1 MKDKIIRDFE
11 KMRFLNNIQKNKS
24 GNKVVFTL
32 TSMNYKKNKYD
43 NKLFL
48 YDGDKTSRLKLFNSP
63 IIYKFIDN
71 HHLIYTV
78 KSDKIRKKS
87 YTKIYI
93 QGINSRKYS
102 KSFNIPFEINA
113 FHVVDARYLVI
124 ITSEKID
131 ENIEK
136 EEFKHEITRV
146 NFVENGSAYTY
157 NDISRAYIYDM
168 EQNKLKLISN
178 VNESISFVNIYNRDI
193 YFITSE
199 KNDVYTPYTK
209 LYIHNIDENTTRAL
223 YDKMDFEIVEVHKIG
238 EDIITLAS
246 DMKIYGVNENPK
258 FYKLKGE
265 KLELYCDNEY
275 SLGNSTNSDL
285 RYRISSKTKQI
296 GDTLYFLTTRYD
308 KSSIYLLS
316 NQKIEKYFDDVNIV
330 DDFEFLDKAL
340 LICGFDKHNMQEI
353 YTYNLKNTAYDLKS
367 KKNITDFSSKFEN
380 AISSYKSDEF
390 EFLSNGDNLKGYVIY
405 PRDFDKD
412 IKSPAVLCIHGGPK
426 TVYSSN
432 FFYEMYL
439 LSQSG
444 YFVFYTNPHGSCGG
458 NNDFADIRGKYGTID
473 YDDLMNLTDEVLKR
487 YQSID
492 ESRLA
497 VMGGSYGGYMTNHII
512 GQTDRFKTAITQRSI
527 SNWISFYG
535 TSDIG
540 YYFATDQNGC
550 EYEVD
555 KLWDK
560 SPMKNVDKI
569 KTPLLIIHSDE
580 DYRCPLE
587 QAMQLFTRLKINKV
601 KAKMLIYKGENHDLS
616 RSGKVQSRV
625 SRLEQILLWLKENL

>member
-11 KMRFLNNIQKNKS
+11 KMRFVNNIQKNKA
-24 GNKVVFTL
+24 GNKLVFSVA
-32 TSMNYKKNKYD
+32 SMNYKKNKYD

-63 IIYKFIDN
+63 VIYKFIDN

-78 KSDKIRKKS
+78 KSEKIKKKS

-93 QGINSRKYS
+93 QGINSRKYA
-102 KSFNIPFEINA
+102 KSFNIPFEISS
-113 FHVVDARYLVI
+113 FDVVDDRYLVI

-168 EQNKLKLISN
+168 EENKLKLISN
-178 VNESISFVNIYNRDI
+178 INESVSFINIYGRDI

-209 LYIHNIDENTTRAL
+209 LYIHNIDENSTKAL
-223 YDKMDFEIVEVHKIG
+223 YDKMDFEISEIYKTG

-246 DMKIYGVNENPK
+246 DMKSYGINENPK
-258 FYKLKGE
+258 FYKLKGA

-285 RYRISSKTKQI
+285 RYKISSKTKQI
-296 GDTLYFLTTRYD
+296 GDSIYFLTTRDD
-308 KSSIYLLS
+308 KSSICLLS

-330 DDFEFLDKAL
+330 DDFEFLDKDL
-340 LICGFDKHNMQEI
+340 LICGFDRHNMQEL
-353 YTYNLKNTAYDLKS
+353 YSYSLKNMAYEIKS
-367 KKNITDFSSKFEN
+367 KKNVTNFSSKFEN
-380 AISSYKSDEF
+380 AISSYKLDEF
-390 EFLSNGDNLKGYVIY
+390 RFSSNGDNLKGYVIY
-405 PRDFDKD
+405 PKDFDKNA
-412 IKSPAVLCIHGGPK
+412 KYPGVLCIHGGPK

-439 LSQSG
+439 LSRSG
-444 YFVFYTNPHGSCGG
+444 YFVFYTNPHGSCGR

-473 YDDLMNLTDEVLKR
+473 YDDLMNLTNEVLKR

-512 GQTDRFKTAITQRSI
+512 GQTNRFKAAITQRSI

-540 YYFATDQNGC
+540 YYFGTDQNAC
-550 EYEVD
+550 EYEAE

-587 QAMQLFTRLKINKV
+587 QALQLFTRLKINKV
-601 KAKMLIYKGENHDLS
+601 KSKMLIYKGENHDLS

>member
-24 GNKVVFTL
+24 GNKVVFTI

-63 IIYKFIDN
+63 VIYKFIDN
-71 HHLIYTV
+71 HHLVYTV
-78 KSDKIRKKS
+78 KSEKIKKKS

-93 QGINSRKYS
+93 QGINSRKYTQ
-102 KSFNIPFEINA
+102 SFNIPFEISS
-113 FHVVDARYLVI
+113 FDVVDARYLVI

-136 EEFKHEITRV
+136 EEFKHEITRI

-157 NDISRAYIYDM
+157 NDISRAYVYDM

-178 VNESISFVNIYNRDI
+178 VDESISFVNIYDRQI

-199 KNDVYTPYTK
+199 RSDVYTPYNK
-209 LYIHNIDENTTRAL
+209 LYIHDIDENSTKAL
-223 YDKMDFEIVEVHKIG
+223 YDKMDFEISEIYKIG

-246 DMKIYGVNENPK
+246 DMKSYGINENPK
-258 FYKLKGE
+258 FYKLIGE
-265 KLELYCDNEY
+265 KLELYCNNEY
-275 SLGNSTNSDL
+275 SMGNSTNSDL
-285 RYRISSKTKQI
+285 RYRISSATKQI
-296 GDTLYFLTTRYD
+296 GDTLYFLTTRDD

-330 DDFEFLDKAL
+330 DDFEFLDKDL
-340 LICGFDKHNMQEI
+340 LICGFDRHNMQEL
-353 YTYNLKNTAYDLKS
+353 YSYSLKNMAYDIKS
-367 KKNITDFSSKFEN
+367 KTNITNFSSKFEN
-380 AISSYKSDEF
+380 AISSYKLDEF
-390 EFLSNGDNLKGYVIY
+390 EFSSNNDKLKGYVIY
-405 PRDFDKD
+405 PKDFDKNA
-412 IKSPAVLCIHGGPK
+412 KYPGVLCIHGGPK

-444 YFVFYTNPHGSCGG
+444 YFVFYTNPHGSCGR

-473 YDDLMNLTDEVLKR
+473 YDDLMNFTDEVLKR

-512 GQTDRFKTAITQRSI
+512 GQTNRFKAAITQRSI

-540 YYFATDQNGC
+540 YYFGTDQNAC
-550 EYEVD
+550 EYEAE

-587 QAMQLFTRLKINKV
+587 QAVQLFTRLKINKV

>member
-11 KMRFLNNIQKNKS
+11 KMRFVNNLQKNKL
-24 GNKVVFTL
+24 GNKLVFSVA
-32 TSMNYKKNKYD
+32 SMNYKKNKYD

-48 YDGDKTSRLKLFNSP
+48 YDGDKISRLKLFNSP
-63 IIYKFIDN
+63 VIYKFIDN
-71 HHLIYTV
+71 NHLIYTV
-78 KSDKIRKKS
+78 KSEKIKKKS

-102 KSFNIPFEINA
+102 QSFNIPFEISN
-113 FHVVDARYLVI
+113 FHVVDNRYLVI
-124 ITSEKID
+124 VTSEKID

-146 NFVENGSAYTY
+146 NFVENGASYTY
-157 NDISRAYIYDM
+157 NDISRAYVYDM
-168 EQNKLKLISN
+168 AQNKLKLISN
-178 VNESISFVNIYNRDI
+178 VDESISFVNIYDRQI

-199 KNDVYTPYTK
+199 RSDVYTPYNK
-209 LYIHNIDENTTRAL
+209 LYIHDIDKNNTRAI
-223 YDKMDFEIVEVHKIG
+223 YDKMDFEISEVYKIG

-258 FYKLKGE
+258 FYKLIGE
-265 KLELYCDNEY
+265 KLELYCNNEY
-275 SLGNSTNSDL
+275 SMGNSTNSDL
-285 RYRISSKTKQI
+285 RYKISSATKQI
-296 GDTLYFLTTRYD
+296 GDTLYFLTTRDD

-330 DDFEFLDKAL
+330 DDFEFLDKSL
-340 LICGFDKHNMQEI
+340 LICAFDKHNMQEL
-353 YTYNLKNTAYDLKS
+353 YTYNLKNMSYDSKS

-380 AISSYKSDEF
+380 AISSYKLDEF
-390 EFLSNGDNLKGYVIY
+390 EFSSNSDKLKGYVIY
-405 PRDFDKD
+405 PKDFDKN
-412 IKSPAVLCIHGGPK
+412 IKYPAVLCIHGGPK

-444 YFVFYTNPHGSCGG
+444 YFVFYTNPHGSCGK

-492 ESRLA
+492 KSRLA

-527 SNWISFYG
+527 SNWVSFYG

-550 EYEVD
+550 EYEVE

-560 SPMKNVDKI
+560 SPMKNVDNI
-569 KTPLLIIHSDE
+569 KTPLLIIHSDQ
-580 DYRCPLE
+580 DYRCHLE
-587 QAMQLFTRLKINKV
+587 QALQLFTRLKINKL
-601 KAKMLIYKGENHDLS
+601 KSKMLIYNGENHDLS

-625 SRLEQILLWLKENL
+625 SRLEQILLWLRETL

>member
-11 KMRFLNNIQKNKS
+11 KMRFVNNLQKNKL
-24 GNKVVFTL
+24 GNKLVFSVA
-32 TSMNYKKNKYD
+32 SMNYKKNKYD

-48 YDGDKTSRLKLFNSP
+48 YDGDKISRLKLFNSP
-63 IIYKFIDN
+63 VIYKFIDN
-71 HHLIYTV
+71 NHLIYTV
-78 KSDKIRKKS
+78 KSEKIKKKS

-102 KSFNIPFEINA
+102 QSFNIPFEISN
-113 FHVVDARYLVI
+113 FHVVDNRYLVI
-124 ITSEKID
+124 VTSEKID

-146 NFVENGSAYTY
+146 NFVENGASYTY
-157 NDISRAYIYDM
+157 NDISRAYVYDM
-168 EQNKLKLISN
+168 AQNKLKLISN
-178 VNESISFVNIYNRDI
+178 VDESISFVNIYDRQI

-199 KNDVYTPYTK
+199 RSDVYTPYNK
-209 LYIHNIDENTTRAL
+209 LYIHDIDKNNTRAI
-223 YDKMDFEIVEVHKIG
+223 YDKMDFEISKVYKIG

-258 FYKLKGE
+258 FYKLIGE
-265 KLELYCDNEY
+265 KLELYYNNEY
-275 SLGNSTNSDL
+275 SMGNSTNSDL
-285 RYRISSKTKQI
+285 RYKISSATKQI
-296 GDTLYFLTTRYD
+296 GDTLYFLTTRDD

-330 DDFEFLDKAL
+330 DDFEFLDKSL
-340 LICGFDKHNMQEI
+340 LICGFDKHNMQEL
-353 YTYNLKNTAYDLKS
+353 YTYALKNMSYDLKS

-380 AISSYKSDEF
+380 AISSYKLDEF
-390 EFLSNGDNLKGYVIY
+390 EFSSNNDKLKGYVIY
-405 PRDFDKD
+405 PKNFDKN
-412 IKSPAVLCIHGGPK
+412 IKYPAVLCIHGGPK

-444 YFVFYTNPHGSCGG
+444 YFVFYTNPHGSCGR

-492 ESRLA
+492 KSRLA

-527 SNWISFYG
+527 SNWVSFYG

-550 EYEVD
+550 EYEVE
-555 KLWDK
+555 KLWEK
-560 SPMKNVDKI
+560 SPMKNVDNI
-569 KTPLLIIHSDE
+569 KTPLLIIHSDQ

-587 QAMQLFTRLKINKV
+587 QALQLFTRLKINKL
-601 KAKMLIYKGENHDLS
+601 KSKMLIYNGENHDLS
-616 RSGKVQSRV
+616 RSGKVLSRV
-625 SRLEQILLWLKENL
+625 SRLEQILLWLRETL

>member
-11 KMRFLNNIQKNKS
+11 KMRFVNNIQKNKA
-24 GNKVVFTL
+24 GNKLVFSVA
-32 TSMNYKKNKYD
+32 SMNYKKDKYD

-48 YDGDKTSRLKLFNSP
+48 YDEDKISRLKLFNSP
-63 IIYKFIDN
+63 VIYKFIDN
-71 HHLIYTV
+71 HHLIYSV
-78 KSDKIRKKS
+78 KSEKIKKKS

-102 KSFNIPFEINA
+102 QSFNIPFEISD
-113 FHVVDARYLVI
+113 FYIVDARYLVI

-146 NFVENGSAYTY
+146 NFVENGASYTY
-157 NDISRAYIYDM
+157 NDISRAYVYDM

-178 VNESISFVNIYNRDI
+178 VNESISFVNIYDRDI
-193 YFITSE
+193 YFITNE
-199 KNDVYTPYTK
+199 KADVYTPYNK
-209 LYIHNIDENTTRAL
+209 LYIHNIDENNTRAL
-223 YDKMDFEIVEVHKIG
+223 YDKMDFEISEVYKIR
-238 EDIITLAS
+238 EDVITLAS

-258 FYKLKGE
+258 FYKLNGT

-285 RYRISSKTKQI
+285 RYKIASRTKQI
-296 GDTLYFLTTRYD
+296 GDSLYFLTTRDD

-316 NQKIEKYFDDVNIV
+316 NQTIEKYFDNVNIV

-340 LICGFDKHNMQEI
+340 LICAFDKHNMQEL
-353 YTYNLKNTAYDLKS
+353 YSYSLKNMAYDLKS
-367 KKNITDFSSKFEN
+367 KTNITNFSSKFEN
-380 AISSYKSDEF
+380 AISSYKLDEF
-390 EFLSNGDNLKGYVIY
+390 EFSSNGDKLKAYVIY
-405 PRDFDKD
+405 PKDFDKN
-412 IKSPAVLCIHGGPK
+412 IKYPGVLCIHGGPK

-444 YFVFYTNPHGSCGG
+444 YFVFYTNPHGSCGR

-492 ESRLA
+492 KSRLA

-527 SNWISFYG
+527 SNWVSFYG

-540 YYFATDQNGC
+540 YYFGTDQNAC
-550 EYEVD
+550 EYEAE

-560 SPMKNVDKI
+560 SPMKNVDNI
-569 KTPLLIIHSDE
+569 KTPLLIIHSDQ

-587 QAMQLFTRLKINKV
+587 QALQLFTRLKINKL
-601 KAKMLIYKGENHDLS
+601 KSKMLIYKGENHDLS

-625 SRLEQILLWLKENL
+625 SRLEQILLWLRETL